1 MSLSGDYNEKEL
13 LSLLAQGDHF
23 AFERLFFAH
32 KDKLYSFLFHL
43 TGSGALA
50 QDVLQDVF
58 LKIWLKREDCASI
71 ANFSSYLFRAARNQ
85 AINGLK
91 RNGRTFLL
99 IAELSQEPANT
110 VDTENPILARELK
123 MLLRRAIDSLPTQQ
137 RKVFELSRNEGFKYE
152 EIAEKLGI
160 STSTVRNHMIQALKK
175 IREHIGNTY
184 PLYILMVIFGE
195 S

>member
-1 MSLSGDYNEKEL
+1 LSLSDDYNEKVL

-23 AFERLFFAH
+23 AFERLFSAH
-32 KDKLYSFLFHL
+32 KDKLYSFLLHL
-43 TGSGALA
+43 TGSASMA
-50 QDVLQDVF
+50 QDILQDVF
-58 LKIWLKREDCASI
+58 LRIWLKREEATSI
-71 ANFSSYLFRAARNQ
+71 DNFSSYLFRAARNQ
-85 AINGLK
+85 AINGFK
-91 RNGRTFLL
+91 RNSRAGLL
-99 IAELSQEPANT
+99 IAELSRESGST
-110 VDTENPILARELK
+110 VDTDDPILARELK
-123 MLLRRAIDSLPTQQ
+123 VLLGKAINSLPVQQ

-184 PLYILMVIFGE
+184 PLYILMVVFGE